1 MAVGN
6 KAFRYLQIG
15 QQGDI
20 QALGSSVAATAILK
34 PDAGTLKLT
43 QNYQYHE
50 QELEIAHLAAYHS
63 SELLSTGP
71 YDIAYQSDATFQQI
85 LYLLDGIIEQPAI
98 TTPTNGVLTRLH
110 TYDPPWTSAPDQ
122 RVYTLEFGDDL
133 IAYTVDTA
141 FLESMQMTLGLEAPV
156 KVSSTFHGFNL
167 TAEAKT
173 GALTAPT
180 TETMISGKAKFY
192 MDTSGA
198 NAAGATPTEIT
209 NVLLDG
215 QLTINSGLEA
225 ARRLNGDLGLAVIGQ
240 NRRRMVE
247 FTGTAELNS
256 DSDDWRALMDANTK
270 KFFALKVQGSLIESV
285 TPDYYNL
292 FEVIFC
298 GRFRSFDPF
307 GELAGVNTVPFSIMS
322 EFDSTWGKEA
332 IVRVTNAVTALP

>member
-43 QNYQYHE
+43 QNYTYHE
-50 QELEIAHLAAYHS
+50 QELEVAHLAAFHG

-71 YDIAYQSDATFQQI
+71 YDIAYNSDATFQQI
-85 LYLLDGIIEQPAI
+85 LYLLDGIVEQPAI
-98 TTPTNGVLTRLH
+98 TTPTNGLLTRLH

-141 FLESMQMTLGLEAPV
+141 FLDSMQLTLGLAAPI

-167 TAEAKT
+167 TEEAKT
-173 GALTAPT
+173 AALTLPT
-180 TETMISGKAKFY
+180 TETMISGKTKFY
-192 MDTSGA
+192 MDDTGA
-198 NAAGATPTEIT
+198 LAAGATPTEIAS
-209 NVLLDG
+209 VLIDG
-215 QLTINSGLEA
+215 QLTINSGLA
-225 ARRLNGDLGLAVIGQ
+225 AERRLNGDLGLAVIGQ
-240 NRRRMVE
+240 ERRRMVE

-256 DSDDWRALMDANTK
+256 DSDGWRAFMDANTK
-270 KFFALKVQGSLIESV
+270 KFFKLEVTGGLIESV
-285 TPDYYNL
+285 TPDYFQK

-298 GRFRSFDPF
+298 GRFRTFDPF

-322 EFDSTWGKEA
+322 EFDTTWGKEA
-332 IVRVTNAVTALP
+332 LVKVTTNVTALP